1 MPTIAVRVVV
11 NADTVIA
18 ALDDRNAQTD
28 AITLI
33 GPNTL
38 KNIGREELA
47 LLSVMSRGA
56 ILMLATMHLEG
67 WKYVRS

>member
-18 ALDDRNAQTD
+18 VLDDPNAQTD

-47 LLSVMSRGA
+47 LLSVMSHGA